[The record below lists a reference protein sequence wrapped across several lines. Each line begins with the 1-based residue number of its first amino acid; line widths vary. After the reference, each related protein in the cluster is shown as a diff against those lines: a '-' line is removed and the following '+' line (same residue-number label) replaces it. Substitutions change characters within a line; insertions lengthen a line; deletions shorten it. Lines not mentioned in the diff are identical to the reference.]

1 MDEEESSKLDFSFH
15 VQVCVFIKYG
25 AISFCRHI
33 KDRQAVDQF
42 KGTEGPKENKKNK
55 KLRKRKTANHD
66 VVINVWL
73 RGSSPR

>member
-42 KGTEGPKENKKNK
+42 KGTEGPKENKKKQKTKEK
-55 KLRKRKTANHD
+55 KN
-66 VVINVWL
+66 
-73 RGSSPR
+73 S